1 MSQFQDIFPSNYKGK
16 KKRKSRADSD
26 EYYVIDLCDE
36 VLGRKASRQHRF
48 DFLTGDTGKRLPV
61 DAYYE
66 DLNLVVEYYERQHSE
81 PIPYWD
87 KKMTASGVTRQEQRK
102 IYDER
107 RRIILPQHGIKLVV
121 INYFDFGTSKRILRN
136 KAYDI
141 KVVRNLLKEYIPK
154 KQSKAKK
161 KNNTPSTTEI
171 NTTPAFEV
179 DSKPQEK
186 TNVDIKVL
194 LKRKKAN
201 VRDYSIEQ
209 RCLIMSKYMYDE
221 RGVIY
226 RIAVEEDEY
235 LKGVTIYPTSEQLN
249 NEFNLSSCKQ
259 LKDSANIN
267 DFNAEQ
273 EEEIIC
279 AGYEYDL
286 LSGEIYRI
294 NDDYENKD
302 ENSDDF
308 KYEYS
313 FTNQYGDLE
322 CFVYDK
328 NKYEFPTTEQL
339 YKELNLELLES
350 TEPPIPSLTTSEKI
364 WRYLNKKIFVF
375 NYEITIL
382 NTIIVFSII
391 SFIGS
396 LLCLLRSEEC
406 FVFFTLIISSSF
418 CYIPIRNNSSF
429 LDTCILTLIFGIV
442 IGISSSISMIIL
454 GAY

>member
-1 MSQFQDIFPSNYKGK
+1 MSQFQDIFHSNYKGK

-36 VLGRKASRQHRF
+36 VLGHKASRQHRF
-48 DFLTGDTGKRLPV
+48 NFLTGDTGKRLPV

-102 IYDER
+102 IYDKR

-154 KQSKAKK
+154 KHSKTKK

-186 TNVDIKVL
+186 TNVDIKAL

-221 RGVIY
+221 SGVIY

-235 LKGVTIYPTSEQLN
+235 LKGVTIYPNSEQLN

-267 DFNAEQ
+267 DFNTDQQAE
-273 EEEIIC
+273 ITC
-279 AGYEYDL
+279 AGYEYDF

-294 NDDYENKD
+294 NEDYENED
-302 ENSDDF
+302 EYDNEFD
-308 KYEYS
+308 YEDC
-313 FTNQYGDLE
+313 FTNPYGDPY
-322 CFVYDK
+322 FIYDK
-328 NKYEFPTTEQL
+328 NNYYFPTTEQL

-382 NTIIVFSII
+382 NTIIVFSILGFIFASLCFI
-391 SFIGS
+391 SEGCSTSLGVIMFLIPYIAIRNSYSFRVAFLLTLVFTISAFFSMIFIG
-396 LLCLLRSEEC
+396 
-406 FVFFTLIISSSF
+406 V
-418 CYIPIRNNSSF
+418 
-429 LDTCILTLIFGIV
+429 IL
-442 IGISSSISMIIL
+442 
-454 GAY
+454 YN

>member
-1 MSQFQDIFPSNYKGK
+1 MSQFQDIFPSNYRGK

-36 VLGRKASRQHRF
+36 VLGHKASRQHRF

-171 NTTPAFEV
+171 NITQALEV
-179 DSKPQEK
+179 VSEPQEK
-186 TNVDIKVL
+186 KNVDNKTL
-194 LKRKKAN
+194 LKRKRAY

-209 RCLIMSKYMYDE
+209 RCLILSKYSYDE
-221 RGVIY
+221 GSGVIY
-226 RIAVEEDEY
+226 RTANEEDEY
-235 LKGVTIYPTSEQLN
+235 LKGITIYPTSEQLS

-267 DFNAEQ
+267 DFNADQ
-273 EEEIIC
+273 IAEITC
-279 AGYEYDL
+279 AGYEYDF
-286 LSGEIYRI
+286 LSGEIYRT
-294 NDDYENKD
+294 NEDYENED
-302 ENSDDF
+302 ENSDDS
-308 KYEYS
+308 KYEYL
-313 FTNQYGDLE
+313 FTNQYGYLDS
-322 CFVYDK
+322 FVYYR
-328 NKYEFPTTEQL
+328 NKYVFPTTEQL

-350 TEPPIPSLTTSEKI
+350 TEPPTPTLTTSEKI

-375 NYEITIL
+375 NYEITLLNSIIL
-382 NTIIVFSII
+382 LQICTIILLYCILYLNETVGGWLILFISIAI
-391 SFIGS
+391 TYLSF
-396 LLCLLRSEEC
+396 
-406 FVFFTLIISSSF
+406 
-418 CYIPIRNNSSF
+418 RNKSF
-429 LDTCILTLIFGIV
+429 LVFAILTVAVCFTIIFLGLLIKIV
-442 IGISSSISMIIL
+442 
-454 GAY
+454 

>member
-107 RRIILPQHGIKLVV
+107 RKIILPQHGIALVV

-141 KVVRNLLKEYIPK
+141 KVVRNLLKVYIPK
-154 KQSKAKK
+154 KQSKTKK

-186 TNVDIKVL
+186 TNVDIKAL

-267 DFNAEQ
+267 DFNTDQQAE
-273 EEEIIC
+273 ITC
-279 AGYEYDL
+279 AGYEYDF

-294 NDDYENKD
+294 NEDYENED
-302 ENSDDF
+302 EYDNEFD
-308 KYEYS
+308 YEDC
-313 FTNQYGDLE
+313 FTNPYGDPY
-322 CFVYDK
+322 FIYDK
-328 NKYEFPTTEQL
+328 NNYNFPTTEQL

-350 TEPPIPSLTTSEKI
+350 TEQPSSTLTISEKI
-364 WRYLNKKIFVF
+364 RKFLNKKLFVF
-375 NYEITIL
+375 NFEITLLSCIIL
-382 NTIIVFSII
+382 IQICTIILVYCDLNETYVSWLISIAITYI
-391 SFIGS
+391 SF
-396 LLCLLRSEEC
+396 
-406 FVFFTLIISSSF
+406 
-418 CYIPIRNNSSF
+418 RNKSF
-429 LDTCILTLIFGIV
+429 LVCVILIAAVCLTGIFLGLLIR
-442 IGISSSISMIIL
+442 L
-454 GAY
+454 